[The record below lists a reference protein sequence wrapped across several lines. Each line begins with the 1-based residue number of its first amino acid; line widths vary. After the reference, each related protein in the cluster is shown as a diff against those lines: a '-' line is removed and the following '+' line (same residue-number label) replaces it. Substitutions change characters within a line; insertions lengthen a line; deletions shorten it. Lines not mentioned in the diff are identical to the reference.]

1 MGKGCRQNAPYA
13 RRGLIYLAGLL
24 CLAFGLMLCTKAGL
38 GSTAVISLPFAVSRA
53 SGLPLTPVLFAN
65 YAVMILLQLLI
76 QKRGL
81 SLREAAQLPLSALNS
96 VVIGWLGNLVHPEF
110 TALWQQIALL
120 LLAIAMVA
128 VGASVTVKMEIVPQ
142 PPEGLSQVLSEKL
155 GKDLGFGKNLVDF
168 TCVGA
173 ALLTDLVF
181 GGGKLVSVGLGTV
194 LAMILTGRVISLF
207 NHFFA
212 KPIRRLAG
220 LEDNE
225 TSNKE
230 ETI

>member
-1 MGKGCRQNAPYA
+1 
-13 RRGLIYLAGLL
+13 
-24 CLAFGLMLCTKAGL
+24 MLCTKSGL
-38 GSTAVISLPFAVSRA
+38 GSTAVISMPFAVSRA
-53 SGLPLTPVLFAN
+53 SGLPLTPVIFAN

-76 QKRGL
+76 QKRNF
-81 SLREAAQLPLSALNS
+81 SIREAVQLPLSALNS

-110 TALWQQIALL
+110 SALWQQIALL

-128 VGASVTVKMEIVPQ
+128 VGVSVTVKMEIVPQ

-155 GKDLGFGKNLVDF
+155 GKDLGFGKNVVDF
-168 TCVGA
+168 TCVGIA
-173 ALLTDLVF
+173 ALTDLVF
-181 GGGKLVSVGLGTV
+181 GGELVSVGLGTV
-194 LAMILTGRVISLF
+194 LAMILTGRAVSLF

-212 KPIRRLAG
+212 KTVRRLAG

-230 ETI
+230 ETV